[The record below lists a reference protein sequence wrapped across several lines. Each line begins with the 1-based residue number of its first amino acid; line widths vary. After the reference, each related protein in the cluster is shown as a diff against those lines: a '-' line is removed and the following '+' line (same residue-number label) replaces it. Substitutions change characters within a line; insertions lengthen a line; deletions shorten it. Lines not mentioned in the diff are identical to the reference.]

1 MKIAPLLLPLL
12 TSVNAFA
19 PQKTTLPSRAFS
31 SSSLSAMPICI
42 VVEAEIKED
51 RMDEFLDIIEKNA
64 VASRQEPGCIRF
76 DVLHSEDTPNKFFFY
91 EVYENADAISHH
103 KTQPHYLAWGEFKE
117 SGGTVSSVTKK
128 ASGKFMT

>member
-1 MKIAPLLLPLL
+1 MLLCRHTRHAAHHLRRLPHTEPMKIAPLLLPLL

-76 DVLHSEDTPNKFFFY
+76 GN
-91 EVYENADAISHH
+91 
-103 KTQPHYLAWGEFKE
+103 
-117 SGGTVSSVTKK
+117 
-128 ASGKFMT
+128 